1 MLSLVAA
8 LLVEVA
14 AAEAEDVADAA
25 LFPALVSEALAA
37 LADSLAADAELAALL
52 AEVEALVSD
61 VAALVALPAAALALD
76 ELFEEKATLL
86 VDHPRM
92 GRRGREADTRELVA
106 HHNYILVYD
115 VTGDGVRV
123 LRVLHAA
130 RQWPPPDA
138 RVLRSCRAGHQRSC
152 RDRR

>member
-1 MLSLVAA
+1 MA
-8 LLVEVA
+8 LYWTR
-14 AAEAEDVADAA
+14 EAIADRDAIYDY
-25 LFPALVSEALAA
+25 LEA
-37 LADSLAADAELAALL
+37 DN
-52 AEVEALVSD
+52 
-61 VAALVALPAAALALD
+61 PAAALALD

-130 RQWPPPDA
+130 RQWPPPE
-138 RVLRSCRAGHQRSC
+138 R
-152 RDRR
+152 